1 MRWASAVILALAAAV
16 VGAISQQ
23 AGADESESFPFC
35 QDRPEEPAIISDM
48 GPKDAHRA
56 YLLQRMYRA
65 HSFDLIASRND
76 CSCSNRF
83 PDWEA
88 VLAEY
93 RERFARLEDRHDV
106 YEATENFEA
115 EIRTNR
121 TLARELCVAQG
132 HWN

>member
-1 MRWASAVILALAAAV
+1 MRWAVPVILGLAATV
-16 VGAISQQ
+16 LDAISQQ
-23 AGADESESFPFC
+23 ALANESETFPFC
-35 QDRPEEPAIISDM
+35 QDRPEEPPIISDM

-76 CSCSNRF
+76 CSCDNRF
-83 PDWEA
+83 PDWEP

-106 YEATENFEA
+106 YEATEQYEA
-115 EIRTNR
+115 AIRSKR
-121 TLARELCVAQG
+121 TLARELCVAKG